1 MVPKNKSSHTEKTK
15 TTITALQKLNNELRE
30 KAKSSNIEQFI
41 NDINNILSLEETN
54 FKTTLNVFLSKLEC
68 FDLLQKD
75 EDDYKILQKEKE
87 IAQMKKQLASIR
99 TEISDIITSLKY
111 QYI

>member
-1 MVPKNKSSHTEKTK
+1 MVSKNNSSHTEKTK
-15 TTITALQKLNNELRE
+15 TTITALQKLNNALRE
-30 KAKSSNIEQFI
+30 KGKSSNIEQFT
-41 NDINNILSLEETN
+41 NDINNILSLEENN
-54 FKTTLNVFLSKLEC
+54 FKTTLNIFLFKLEC

-75 EDDYKILQKEKE
+75 EDDYKVLQKEKE
-87 IAQMKKQLASIR
+87 IAQMKKQLALTR